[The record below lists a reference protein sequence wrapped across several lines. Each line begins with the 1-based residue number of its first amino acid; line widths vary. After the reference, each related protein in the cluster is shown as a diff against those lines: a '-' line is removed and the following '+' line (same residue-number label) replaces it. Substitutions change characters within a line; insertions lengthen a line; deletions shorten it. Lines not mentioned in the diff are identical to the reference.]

1 MFWLTKRYLDDRKS
15 CQVFASVS
23 SFFDNTK
30 NDVIN
35 ITEIVQGSLMVYDY
49 DIQSPNDVA

>member
-1 MFWLTKRYLDDRKS
+1 MTKRYFDDRKS